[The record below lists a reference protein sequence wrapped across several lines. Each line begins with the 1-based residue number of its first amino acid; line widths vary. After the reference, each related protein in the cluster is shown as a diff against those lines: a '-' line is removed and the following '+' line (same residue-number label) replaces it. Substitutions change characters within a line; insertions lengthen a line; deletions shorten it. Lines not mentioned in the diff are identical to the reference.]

1 MEHCV
6 TDVYPFENVGTTFY
20 AQSAKLD
27 EKVNVNLHHLHT
39 VEAYSFCAVEVH
51 AF

>member
-1 MEHCV
+1 MLCNRLFIPLSMYEL
-6 TDVYPFENVGTTFY
+6 FFY
-20 AQSAKLD
+20 AQSAKLG
-27 EKVNVNLHHLHT
+27 EQVNGNLHHLHT

>member
-1 MEHCV
+1 MECCV
-6 TDVYPFENVGTTFY
+6 TDVYPFEDVGSIFY

-27 EKVNVNLHHLHT
+27 EKVNINLHHWHN